1 MLKDL
6 IRLARP
12 RHWIKGSFIVAPI
25 PFAVAAGAS
34 FNELAFVAGLLGFS
48 LLSSSVY
55 VFNDLHDVEADRRD
69 PRRQDRPLV
78 AGTVS
83 KTAAWVECVTLFC
96 VAALLFWISGVTSL
110 FLIGGIYA
118 AFNIVY
124 SLRAKHLPLI
134 DVFILTSGFV
144 LRVLAGCAI
153 VSVTASNWL
162 LLCSSTL
169 AFFLSFAKRRADL
182 YAGFTGE
189 DRGALS
195 GYNLA
200 FLDHAMTISAAITV
214 VAYAAYAQES
224 KLFWPG
230 RELAGLPFIAFAVL
244 DYLRLAFLYGI
255 GASPT
260 EIAYRSVPIR
270 ICVSG
275 WILASIWSLGLFER
289 WLG

>member
-1 MLKDL
+1 MLIDL
-6 IRLARP
+6 VRLARP

-25 PFAVAAGAS
+25 PFALAAGAS
-34 FNELAFVAGLLGFS
+34 FDWRVFLAGFFGFC
-48 LLSSSVY
+48 LLSSCTY
-55 VFNDLHDVEADRRD
+55 VFNDLHDIESDRRD
-69 PRRQDRPLV
+69 PRRCNRPL
-78 AGTVS
+78 ASGAVS
-83 KTAAWVECVTLFC
+83 IAAAWIECVTLLC
-96 VAALLFWISGVTSL
+96 VASLLFWLSGIEAL

-118 AFNIVY
+118 ALNIVY

-144 LRVLAGCAI
+144 LRVLAGCAM
-153 VSVTASNWL
+153 VHVTASHWL

-200 FLDHAMTISAAITV
+200 FLDHSMTISATITV
-214 VAYAAYAQES
+214 VAYAAYTHES
-224 KLFWPG
+224 ELFVPG

-244 DYLRLAFLYGI
+244 DYLRLAFVHGT

-270 ICVSG
+270 ICVIG
-275 WILASIWSLGLFER
+275 WILASIWSLGFFER
-289 WLG
+289 WIG